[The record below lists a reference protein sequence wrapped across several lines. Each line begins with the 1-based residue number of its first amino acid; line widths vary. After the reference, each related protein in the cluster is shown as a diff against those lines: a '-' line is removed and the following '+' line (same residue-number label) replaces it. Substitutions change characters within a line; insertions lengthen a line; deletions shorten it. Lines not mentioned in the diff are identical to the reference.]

1 MISTFING
9 GLGNMMFQIAFI
21 ESLGKKYGFEVGYD
35 NVDSNIAELR
45 RMGRF
50 IDLDL
55 YSIFKN
61 VNLRKQARYRK
72 IVPVSD
78 TYVDILPA
86 DGICY
91 QGYAVSEKNFFSR
104 EFILNL
110 FEFSDDIRKLNVE
123 EYNLENSCS
132 VHVRRTDY
140 VGNPGFAQ
148 LGSDYY
154 QKATD
159 YVDCDNYI
167 VFSDDIEFCKNK
179 FSGFSFI
186 KCDEAT
192 ELFLM
197 SQCKHNII
205 ANSTFSWWGAYLN
218 RNPEKIVIAPAEWVG
233 DGRCTTDDIVPK
245 EWIKI

>member
-1 MISTFING
+1 
-9 GLGNMMFQIAFI
+9 MMFQIAFI
-21 ESLGKKYGFEVGYD
+21 ESLGKKYGFEVGYA
-35 NVDSNIAELR
+35 NVDANIAELR

-50 IDLDL
+50 LDLDL

-61 VNLRKQARYRK
+61 INLRKQARYRK

-78 TYVDILPA
+78 TYVDLLPA

-91 QGYAVSEKNFFSR
+91 QGYAVSERNFHSW

-110 FEFSDDIRKLNVE
+110 FEFSDQYISNQVE
-123 EYNLENSCS
+123 ENSCS

-140 VGNPGFAQ
+140 VNNPGFAQ

-154 QKATD
+154 QKAID
-159 YVDCDNYI
+159 YIDCDHYL
-167 VFSDDIEFCKNK
+167 VFSDDIEFCKKK
-179 FSGFSFI
+179 FYGDEFSFV
-186 KCDEAT
+186 KSNEAT

-197 SQCKHNII
+197 SHCKHNII